1 MMYSKDNRN
10 VRRKKMKARRM
21 VSSIRNIGNIFE
33 RRRAGMS
40 TSSAAPAEKAT
51 SAIWLVPVLCGL
63 AVMFDGYDL
72 IVYGTVVP
80 ALLAYEPWGLTPE
93 RVGLIGSYAII
104 GMLVGALLAGTVTDI
119 IGRRKA
125 LLICVSW
132 FSLFTA
138 LCALAPSP
146 EIFGLFRFLAGVG
159 LGGLIPV
166 AAALT
171 LEYSPGHRRN
181 FTYLAM
187 MASYN
192 VGGLI
197 AAGLAIVL
205 IPAFGWPVMFLIAL
219 VPFVI
224 VVPLGLKYL
233 PESISFL
240 LAQGRR
246 EEAEALSRQ
255 HGIPIQEVA
264 STVEKEEETAS
275 HEGKLHAIKTLF
287 SRLYVLRSVAF
298 WVASFFGL
306 MLIYG
311 LSTWLPQVMTEAG
324 YSVGSSLSFLVLFNA
339 GAAVGLL
346 VVGKTADR
354 LGTKLVCGLSFCVA
368 GLSIALLSVDMPF
381 VLIYV
386 VAGLAGVGT
395 FGGMTLIY
403 SYIGQ
408 YYPASSRATALGW
421 SAGVGRTGAIT
432 GPILGGFLVGAG
444 LAVPWGFYTFALA
457 GLIAA
462 LIIFLIPRSPAHTEE
477 AEWM

>member
-1 MMYSKDNRN
+1 MS
-10 VRRKKMKARRM
+10 
-21 VSSIRNIGNIFE
+21 VSS
-33 RRRAGMS
+33 
-40 TSSAAPAEKAT
+40 TAPAQKAT

-63 AVMFDGYDL
+63 AVGFDGYDL

-80 ALLAYEPWGLTPE
+80 ALLEYQAWGLSPE
-93 RVGLIGSYAII
+93 RVGVIGSYAII
-104 GMLVGALLAGTVTDI
+104 GMLFGALLAGTVTDI
-119 IGRRKA
+119 IGRRRA
-125 LLICVSW
+125 LLISLSW

-138 LCALAPSP
+138 LCGIAPSP
-146 EIFGLFRFLAGVG
+146 ELFGLFRFLAGIG

-166 AAALT
+166 ATALT
-171 LEYSPGHRRN
+171 LEYAPGRRRN

-187 MASYN
+187 MACYN

-205 IPAFGWPVMFLIAL
+205 IPAFGWRVMFLIAL
-219 VPFVI
+219 VPLVI
-224 VVPLGLKYL
+224 VVPLGMRYL

-240 LAQGRR
+240 LAEGRR
-246 EEAEALSRQ
+246 GEAEALSRRF
-255 HGIPIQEVA
+255 GIPLQEVA
-264 STVEKEEETAS
+264 SRVQQEEETAV
-275 HEGKLHAIKTLF
+275 HVGKLHALKTIL
-287 SRLYVLRSVAF
+287 SRLYFLRSLAF

-324 YSVGSSLSFLVLFNA
+324 YSVGSALSFLVLFNA
-339 GAAVGLL
+339 GAVIGLL
-346 VVGKTADR
+346 IVGRTADR
-354 LGTKLVCGLSFCVA
+354 LGTKLVCGLAFCLA
-368 GLSIALLSVDMPF
+368 GISIALLSIKMPLL
-381 VLIYV
+381 LIYI

-421 SAGVGRTGAIT
+421 AAGVGRTGAIL
-432 GPILGGFLVGAG
+432 GPILGGFLVGAA

-457 GLIAA
+457 GVIAA
-462 LIIFLIPRSPAHTEE
+462 LIIFLLPRSPAHAEE
-477 AEWM
+477 AEWI

>member
-1 MMYSKDNRN
+1 
-10 VRRKKMKARRM
+10 
-21 VSSIRNIGNIFE
+21 
-33 RRRAGMS
+33 MS
-40 TSSAAPAEKAT
+40 ANSTAPAEKAT
-51 SAIWLVPVLCGL
+51 SAIWLVPLLCGL

-80 ALLAYEPWGLTPE
+80 ALLAYEPWALSAE
-93 RVGLIGSYAII
+93 QVGVIGSYAII
-104 GMLVGALLAGTVTDI
+104 GMLFGALLAGSVTDI

-138 LCALAPSP
+138 LCGIAPSP
-146 EIFGLFRFLAGVG
+146 ELFSIFRFLAGIG

-166 AAALT
+166 ATALT
-171 LEYSPGHRRN
+171 LEYAPGHRRN
-181 FTYLAM
+181 ITYLAM
-187 MASYN
+187 MATYN

-205 IPAFGWPVMFLIAL
+205 IPAFGWRVMFLIAL
-219 VPFVI
+219 VPFLV

-240 LAQGRR
+240 LSEGRR
-246 EEAEALSRQ
+246 EEAERLSRQ
-255 HGIPIQEVA
+255 HGIPLQEVA

-275 HEGKLHAIKTLF
+275 HEGKLHAIKTIF

-311 LSTWLPQVMTEAG
+311 LSAWLPQVMIEAG

-339 GAAVGLL
+339 GAAVGLV
-346 VVGKTADR
+346 VVGRTADK
-354 LGTKLVCGLSFCVA
+354 LGTKLVCGLAFCVA
-368 GLSIALLSVDMPF
+368 GVSIALLSVDMPF
-381 VLIYV
+381 LLIYI

-395 FGGMTLIY
+395 FGGMTLVY

-421 SAGVGRTGAIT
+421 SAGVGRLGAIL
-432 GPILGGFLVGAG
+432 GPILGGFLVGAA

-462 LIIFLIPRSPAHTEE
+462 LIIFLIPKSPAHAEE
-477 AEWM
+477 GEWM

>member
-1 MMYSKDNRN
+1 M
-10 VRRKKMKARRM
+10 
-21 VSSIRNIGNIFE
+21 
-33 RRRAGMS
+33 
-40 TSSAAPAEKAT
+40 
-51 SAIWLVPVLCGL
+51 CGL
-63 AVMFDGYDL
+63 AVAFDGYDL
-72 IVYGTVVP
+72 IVYGAVLP
-80 ALLAYEPWGLTPE
+80 ALLEYQPWGLTAE
-93 RVGLIGSYAII
+93 QAGAIGSYAVI
-104 GMLVGALLAGTVTDI
+104 GMMFGALIAGTVTDI
-119 IGRRKA
+119 IGRRKT

-138 LCALAPSP
+138 LCGIAPSP
-146 EIFGLFRFLAGVG
+146 ELFSIFRFLAGIG

-166 AAALT
+166 ATALT
-171 LEYSPGHRRN
+171 LEYAPGHRRN
-181 FTYLAM
+181 ITYLAM
-187 MASYN
+187 MATYN

-205 IPAFGWPVMFLIAL
+205 IPAFGWRVMFLIAL
-219 VPFVI
+219 VPFLV

-233 PESISFL
+233 PESISYL
-240 LAQGRR
+240 LSEGRR
-246 EEAEALSRQ
+246 EEAERLSRQ
-255 HGIPIQEVA
+255 HGIPLQEVA

-275 HEGKLHAIKTLF
+275 HEGKLHAIKTIL

-311 LSTWLPQVMTEAG
+311 LSAWLPQVMIEAG

-346 VVGKTADR
+346 VVGRTADK
-354 LGTKLVCGLSFCVA
+354 LGTKLVCGLAFCVA
-368 GLSIALLSVDMPF
+368 GVSIALLSVDMPF
-381 VLIYV
+381 LLIYI

-395 FGGMTLIY
+395 FGGMTLVY

-421 SAGVGRTGAIT
+421 SAGVGRLGAIL
-432 GPILGGFLVGAG
+432 GPILGGFLVGAA

-462 LIIFLIPRSPAHTEE
+462 LIIFLIPKSPAHAEE
-477 AEWM
+477 GEWM

>member
-1 MMYSKDNRN
+1 
-10 VRRKKMKARRM
+10 
-21 VSSIRNIGNIFE
+21 
-33 RRRAGMS
+33 MS

-93 RVGLIGSYAII
+93 QVGVIGSYAVI
-104 GMLVGALLAGTVTDI
+104 GMLFGALIAGSITDI

-138 LCALAPSP
+138 LCAIAPSP
-146 EIFGLFRFLAGVG
+146 GVFGLFRFLAGLG

-171 LEYSPGHRRN
+171 LEYAPGHRRN

-187 MASYN
+187 MATYY

-205 IPAFGWPVMFLIAL
+205 IPAFGWPIMFLIAL
-219 VPFVI
+219 VPLVI

-240 LAQGRR
+240 MSQGRR
-246 EEAEALSRQ
+246 EEAEELSRR

-275 HEGKLHAIKTLF
+275 HEGKLHAIKTIL
-287 SRLYVLRSVAF
+287 SRVYVLRSVAF
-298 WVASFFGL
+298 WVASFMGL

-311 LSTWLPQVMTEAG
+311 LSTWLPQVMREAG
-324 YSVGSSLSFLVLFNA
+324 FSVGSALSFLVLF
-339 GAAVGLL
+339 
-346 VVGKTADR
+346 
-354 LGTKLVCGLSFCVA
+354 
-368 GLSIALLSVDMPF
+368 
-381 VLIYV
+381 
-386 VAGLAGVGT
+386 
-395 FGGMTLIY
+395 
-403 SYIGQ
+403 
-408 YYPASSRATALGW
+408 
-421 SAGVGRTGAIT
+421 
-432 GPILGGFLVGAG
+432 
-444 LAVPWGFYTFALA
+444 
-457 GLIAA
+457 
-462 LIIFLIPRSPAHTEE
+462 
-477 AEWM
+477 

>member
-1 MMYSKDNRN
+1 
-10 VRRKKMKARRM
+10 
-21 VSSIRNIGNIFE
+21 
-33 RRRAGMS
+33 
-40 TSSAAPAEKAT
+40 
-51 SAIWLVPVLCGL
+51 LCGL

-80 ALLAYEPWGLTPE
+80 ALLQYEPWGLTPE
-93 RVGLIGSYAII
+93 RVGVIGSYAVF
-104 GMLVGALLAGTVTDI
+104 GMLVGALTAGTVTDI

-125 LLICVSW
+125 LLICVTW
-132 FSLFTA
+132 FSLFTS
-138 LCALAPSP
+138 LCAIAPSP
-146 EIFGLFRFLAGVG
+146 EMFGLLRFLAGIG

-166 AAALT
+166 ATALT
-171 LEYSPGHRRN
+171 LEYAPGHRRN

-187 MASYN
+187 MATYN

-205 IPAFGWPVMFLIAL
+205 IPRFGWPVMFLIAL

-246 EEAEALSRQ
+246 EEAEVLSRR
-255 HGIPIQEVA
+255 HGIPLQEVA
-264 STVEKEEETAS
+264 STVQKEEETAV
-275 HEGKLHAIKTLF
+275 HAGRLHALKTLV
-287 SRLYVLRSVAF
+287 SRHYLVRTLAF
-298 WVASFFGL
+298 WVASFMGL

-311 LSTWLPQVMTEAG
+311 LSAWLPEVMRVAG
-324 YSVGSSLSFLVLFNA
+324 YSVGSALSFLLLFNA
-339 GAAVGLL
+339 GAAIGLL
-346 VVGKTADR
+346 FVGRIADK
-354 LGTKLVCGLSFCVA
+354 LGTKLVCALAFCVA
-368 GLSIALLSVDMPF
+368 GGSIALLSAGMS
-381 VLIYV
+381 LLLTYV
-386 VAGLAGVGT
+386 FAGLAGVGT

-421 SAGVGRTGAIT
+421 SAGVGRTGAIV
-432 GPILGGFLVGAG
+432 GPILGGILVGAQ
-444 LAVPWGFYTFALA
+444 LAVPWGFYVFALA

-462 LIIFLIPRSPAHTEE
+462 VIIFLMPRSPAHVEE

>member
-1 MMYSKDNRN
+1 
-10 VRRKKMKARRM
+10 
-21 VSSIRNIGNIFE
+21 
-33 RRRAGMS
+33 MS

-80 ALLAYEPWGLTPE
+80 ALLAYEPWALSAE
-93 RVGLIGSYAII
+93 QVGLIGSYAII
-104 GMLVGALLAGTVTDI
+104 GMLFGALLAGSVTDI

-138 LCALAPSP
+138 LCGIAPSP
-146 EIFGLFRFLAGVG
+146 EIFSIFRFLAGIG

-171 LEYSPGHRRN
+171 LEYAPGHRRN

-187 MASYN
+187 MATYN

-205 IPAFGWPVMFLIAL
+205 IPAFGWRVMFLIAL
-219 VPFVI
+219 VPFLV

-233 PESISFL
+233 PESISYL
-240 LAQGRR
+240 LSQGRR

-255 HGIPIQEVA
+255 HGIPLQEVA

-275 HEGKLHAIKTLF
+275 HEGKLHGIKTIL

-311 LSTWLPQVMTEAG
+311 LSAWLPQVMIEAG

-354 LGTKLVCGLSFCVA
+354 FGTKLVCGLAFCVA

-381 VLIYV
+381 LLIYI

-395 FGGMTLIY
+395 
-403 SYIGQ
+403 
-408 YYPASSRATALGW
+408 
-421 SAGVGRTGAIT
+421 
-432 GPILGGFLVGAG
+432 
-444 LAVPWGFYTFALA
+444 LA
-457 GLIAA
+457 G
-462 LIIFLIPRSPAHTEE
+462 
-477 AEWM
+477 